1 MKKLVA
7 IIFVVFVIGVLFYS
21 RDFDWVDTNKKY
33 VYETDNGLVMSSVDK
48 GDFECCCFIIGNS
61 EYSDF
66 VDYFDVQIVEDYYID
81 GLRVINAYSKFFD
94 KKIQLFDKK
103 YNLQILLADEI
114 TIGYPQLY
122 LGFWK
127 SFEMLV

>member
-33 VYETDNGLVMSSVDK
+33 VYETDNGLMVSSVDK
-48 GDFECCCFIIGNS
+48 GDFECCYFTIDSG
-61 EYSDF
+61 EYGDF
-66 VDYFDVQIVEDYYID
+66 VDYFDIQIVEDYYID
-81 GLRVINAYSKFFD
+81 DLHVINAYSKFFD

-103 YNLQILLADEI
+103 YNIQILLGEEI
-114 TIGYPQLY
+114 TVGYPQLY
-122 LGFWK
+122 LGF
-127 SFEMLV
+127 